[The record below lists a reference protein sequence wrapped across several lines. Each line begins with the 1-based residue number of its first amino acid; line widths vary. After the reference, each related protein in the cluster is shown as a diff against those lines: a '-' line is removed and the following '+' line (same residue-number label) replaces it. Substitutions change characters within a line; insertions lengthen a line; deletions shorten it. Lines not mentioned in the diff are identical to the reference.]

1 MVECK
6 DLLNPVR
13 FDTCVTRK
21 DFCLN
26 QSECNCSTL
35 LKNLKYF
42 LLNCRVTV
50 VYVKDVYW
58 VAESTNITV
67 GQSITGAVS
76 PTTTTTQST
85 VTNPTTQTII
95 TNPTT
100 SQDSLGPDSTNSP
113 SGNTVTSPR
122 PTTPPMSGSSEGSS
136 SSTSARDSTGDA
148 YDGTNNDGNIGRKSL
163 GSCLVMLIGL
173 LTCLLIS

>member
-13 FDTCVTRK
+13 FDTRK

-67 GQSITGAVS
+67 GQSITGAVL
-76 PTTTTTQST
+76 PTTTQSM
-85 VTNPTTQTII
+85 VTNPTTTTFI

-100 SQDSLGPDSTNSP
+100 SQGSLGPASTNGP
-113 SGNTVTSPR
+113 SGNTVTSLR
-122 PTTPPMSGSSEGSS
+122 HTTPPVTGSSEGS

-163 GSCLVMLIGL
+163 GSCLVMLIRL